1 MVSGLSHA
9 LLLSM
14 LVGGRVDAA
23 GPPFKWATS
32 AGGYGDDGALGLAT
46 DGAGGTFIAG
56 NFEDIGNFGL
66 TGISSNGGTDGF
78 LAHVTG
84 GGTIDW
90 AIGMGGTDNDQ
101 ARAVAPCSEDGGAF
115 ATGFFTGSGPAFF
128 GASNLTGLGS
138 ENAFVTHVDAAGN
151 VEWATG
157 PVGSP
162 GSSARGL
169 GIATDGADG
178 AFVVGQFHGS
188 ITCGSTVL
196 TSAAAG
202 SQRSI
207 FVMRVGHTGSVTWAV
222 AVGGS
227 VDQYEYAGVVPCGDA
242 DGGVLVTSSFEGT
255 ASFGSTVLTSIG
267 TNAFVM
273 HVQAAGNITWAAD
286 VNVSSSLSDAGG
298 YDLASDGA
306 YGAYV
311 TGLLQGAANFGQT
324 TLQSTSNDDT
334 FVMHVGATGVIDWAV
349 RPVQGSPNRGHGI
362 AADGAGGVLLAG
374 SFEGAAWFGTSYLAS
389 PGGSAAYLLHLDAAH
404 NVDWANIMDGDTLGS
419 AATAIMS
426 DGAGGAFATGYF
438 HDSIGNNPTLGAVNL
453 SATGTGIEAWVAP
466 SLNLP

>member
-1 MVSGLSHA
+1 
-9 LLLSM
+9 
-14 LVGGRVDAA
+14 
-23 GPPFKWATS
+23 
-32 AGGYGDDGALGLAT
+32 
-46 DGAGGTFIAG
+46 
-56 NFEDIGNFGL
+56 
-66 TGISSNGGTDGF
+66 
-78 LAHVTG
+78 
-84 GGTIDW
+84 
-90 AIGMGGTDNDQ
+90 
-101 ARAVAPCSEDGGAF
+101 
-115 ATGFFTGSGPAFF
+115 
-128 GASNLTGLGS
+128 
-138 ENAFVTHVDAAGN
+138 
-151 VEWATG
+151 
-157 PVGSP
+157 
-162 GSSARGL
+162 
-169 GIATDGADG
+169 
-178 AFVVGQFHGS
+178 VGQFHGS